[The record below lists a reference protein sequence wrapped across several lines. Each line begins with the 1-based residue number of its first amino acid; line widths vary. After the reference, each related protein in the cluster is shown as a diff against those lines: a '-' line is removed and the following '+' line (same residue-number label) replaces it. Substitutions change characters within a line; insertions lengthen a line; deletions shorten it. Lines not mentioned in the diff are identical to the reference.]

1 MTDALYAVL
10 FSAIVAFAFVL
21 GWYLRGLSNAV
32 LRAERDALAERVVY
46 YERLVNFERRVR
58 RTLKETRHASD

>member
-1 MTDALYAVL
+1 MALYAVL
-10 FSAIVAFAFVL
+10 FYAIVVIAYLF

-58 RTLKETRHASD
+58 RTRRKEAEHAGD